1 MYSYFIQTS
10 NWIRFQIKMT
20 MFKTFWYNNL
30 FKCDATIISVPA
42 KYFIPLYSLSHL
54 SNHLKWHICMFIY
67 FIVTKLAICLFLYLP
82 KKEMCR
88 GLSRSETEIQNLL
101 IFFFHFGLVRVFW
114 ANKILGKEILN
125 RECMHAC
132 VFLQRTYEFGVE
144 EWGVGM
150 RKITDSPLGSEKVQ
164 ISWYWV
170 GMQADPWS

>member
-54 SNHLKWHICMFIY
+54 WNHLKWHICMFMY
-67 FIVTKLAICLFLYLP
+67 FIVTKLAICLILYLP

-101 IFFFHFGLVRVFW
+101 IFFFHFGLVECFESLITNW
-114 ANKILGKEILN
+114 ANKILGRVN
-125 RECMHAC
+125 AC
-132 VFLQRTYEFGVE
+132 VHMCFSKELMSLEWKSE
-144 EWGVGM
+144 E
-150 RKITDSPLGSEKVQ
+150 
-164 ISWYWV
+164 
-170 GMQADPWS
+170 